1 MAQNPPP
8 PTPPQFPSPE
18 ELKSKITDFMKQNFG
33 DHVSVA
39 TITEPEPAVA
49 EEDEKPEKTEHKEF
63 EFHLLPRDIKAHLDR
78 FVIKQEEAK
87 KVLAIAVCDH
97 YNHANYLRRLE
108 KEDPN
113 RAQEIE
119 YIKQN
124 VILVGPTGVGKT
136 YLIKHIADLIKVP
149 FVKADATKFSETG
162 YVGGDVEDLVRELV
176 HKADGDVNL
185 AQFGIIYIDE
195 IDKIASAGN
204 LIGRDVSG
212 RGVQTTL
219 LKLMEETEVP
229 VRSMND
235 LQAQLQAA
243 FEFQRRGKAK
253 RDTINTRHILFV
265 VSGAFGKLK
274 EQVARRVRHGQIGF
288 SAQPIQVMD
297 NELFQHV
304 TTQDFMEY
312 GFEPEFIGRL
322 PVRVVC
328 EDLDANDLFDIMK
341 FSEGSLLRQYE
352 RAFRAYGI
360 EISFEDEALRLLAQ
374 AAATEKT
381 GARGLLTVFEKL
393 FRDYKFHLAGSGLT
407 QLRVSAALVR
417 EPQRV
422 LEQLMAEG
430 HKLEAQMLEAGAR
443 EFAEKFSKDHG
454 LEISLDESAIRRLV
468 ERAQAERMTMTDLC
482 AHLFKDFQ
490 FGLSLIKKNTG
501 RTQFVLNA
509 AAIDAPDKFLSDL
522 VVHTIQLHRRKT
534 PDCMKPLLV
543 AFLDQTARHL
553 PARGGC
559 GGSKRLI
566 ACMKRSLITTLIIG
580 VAVAL
585 IVGALHATKV
595 IAGFEAV
602 AAQLV
607 TDYAGATRVVGEKWQ
622 YVFVLLIAL
631 GVAWLSLSNPRCGT
645 MARLVINRV
654 IAGGTVWPRVGLL
667 SLPRIFSAGAVS
679 PGGRV
684 CSPRR
689 RRVVGFFAQEP
700 LTSNPHI
707 VCRSRF
713 QRAISPS

>member
-1 MAQNPPP
+1 MEQ
-8 PTPPQFPSPE
+8 TPPFPSPE
-18 ELKSKITDFMKQNFG
+18 ELKSKLAEFMRSN
-33 DHVSVA
+33 VVVRVA
-39 TITEPEPAVA
+39 FTTLTQPDTVETGT
-49 EEDEKPEKTEHKEF
+49 DEKSPPEEAKDF
-63 EFHLLPRDIKAHLDR
+63 DFHFLPRDIKAHLDR
-78 FVIKQEEAK
+78 FVIKQDEAK
-87 KVLAIAVCDH
+87 KVLSIAVCDH
-97 YNHANYLRRLE
+97 YNHVNHVRQLE
-108 KEDPN
+108 KEHADG
-113 RAQEIE
+113 AAETE
-119 YIKQN
+119 YAKQN

-328 EDLDANDLFDIMK
+328 EDLDAKDLFDIMK
-341 FSEGSLLRQYE
+341 YSEGSLLRQYE

-407 QLRVSAALVR
+407 QLRVTAALVR

-430 HKLEAQMLEAGAR
+430 HKLEAQMLETGAR
-443 EFAEKFSKDHG
+443 EFVEKFNKDHG
-454 LEISLDESAIRRLV
+454 LEVSLDESAIRRLV
-468 ERAQAERMTMTDLC
+468 ERAQAERMTMSDLC

-501 RTQFVLNA
+501 QTNFVLDA

-522 VVHTIQLHRRKT
+522 VVQSYY
-534 PDCMKPLLV
+534 P
-543 AFLDQTARHL
+543 TA
-553 PARGGC
+553 
-559 GGSKRLI
+559 S
-566 ACMKRSLITTLIIG
+566 
-580 VAVAL
+580 
-585 IVGALHATKV
+585 
-595 IAGFEAV
+595 
-602 AAQLV
+602 AQN
-607 TDYAGATRVVGEKWQ
+607 A
-622 YVFVLLIAL
+622 
-631 GVAWLSLSNPRCGT
+631 
-645 MARLVINRV
+645 
-654 IAGGTVWPRVGLL
+654 
-667 SLPRIFSAGAVS
+667 
-679 PGGRV
+679 
-684 CSPRR
+684 
-689 RRVVGFFAQEP
+689 
-700 LTSNPHI
+700 
-707 VCRSRF
+707 
-713 QRAISPS
+713 